1 MYLHGMYW
9 QYANELVRSARKGKE
24 KNSCQK
30 RETMVD
36 KISTT
41 IKDSVADMAL
51 ERINVKKDVGEGWI
65 KVY

>member
-1 MYLHGMYW
+1 M
-9 QYANELVRSARKGKE
+9 RSARKGKE

-41 IKDSVADMAL
+41 SKDSVADMAL

-65 KVY
+65 KVYSCV